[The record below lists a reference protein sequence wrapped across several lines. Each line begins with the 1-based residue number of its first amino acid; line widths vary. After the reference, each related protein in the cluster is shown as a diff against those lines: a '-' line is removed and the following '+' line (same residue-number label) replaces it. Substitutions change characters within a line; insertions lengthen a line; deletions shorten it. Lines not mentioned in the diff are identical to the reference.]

1 MSQSR
6 NGFIITI
13 VIGVCITA
21 TKAQTPAYPPDVQSV
36 LNKAGENK
44 GELESVL
51 AHYRASDDALKLQ
64 AAYFL
69 VANMEGH
76 SYVTFA
82 LYDSLKE
89 ELPFEVLDYASFD
102 TLEAAFDSLEKSHP
116 GLDFDKKETIE
127 DVTAIKS
134 GFLIN
139 QIDYAFRA
147 WREKPWARAFSFPD
161 FCEYILPYRG
171 SNEPLEN
178 WREYFW
184 NKYSSI
190 QAQMADST
198 DPIEAVRTI
207 NKDVMTYFTFDPR
220 FYYHPTDEG
229 LAEMLATH
237 LGRCED
243 MTNISI
249 YAMRANGL
257 AVTSDYTPYWANSG
271 NNHAWNAI
279 VTADGRVLPF
289 MGAEANPGE
298 YHLWNKLAKV
308 YRKTYSKQ
316 PGNLIF
322 QERKQEKVP
331 AWLAGKSY
339 KDVTSDYVKT
349 SDIAVPLAGSLPDS
363 IDVAYICVFNDGEW
377 KPIQW
382 GWIKN
387 GEVAFAGMGT
397 DIAYLPAFYVNEK
410 IVPAGPPFILN
421 DGGNIEVLEKEDP
434 EVTSLSLVSTMARE
448 QQASTDGVARTFLE
462 LGREY
467 ELFYWLN
474 EWKSLGKKVAD
485 EKPLLY
491 DRVPEGF
498 LYWLV
503 ATGSN
508 KDERIFSI
516 NNGKQVWW

>member
-1 MSQSR
+1 MPQSR
-6 NGFIITI
+6 YGFIITI

-21 TKAQTPAYPPDVQSV
+21 TKAQTPAYPPDVQAV
-36 LNKAGENK
+36 LDKAGENK
-44 GELESVL
+44 SELEKAL
-51 AHYRASDDALKLQ
+51 EHYHASDDTLKLQ

-102 TLEAAFDSLEKSHP
+102 TLEAAFDSLEKSHH

-127 DVTAIKS
+127 DVTSIKS
-134 GFLIN
+134 EFLIR

-171 SNEPLEN
+171 SNEPLED

-184 NKYSSI
+184 NKYSNI

-198 DPIEAVRTI
+198 DPIEAAKMI

-220 FYYHPTDEG
+220 FYYHPTDQG
-229 LAEMLATH
+229 LTEMLATH

-271 NNHAWNAI
+271 NNHAWNAL

-322 QERKQEKVP
+322 QKRRQEKVP
-331 AWLAGKSY
+331 AWLAGKSFA
-339 KDVTSDYVKT
+339 DVTADYVKT
-349 SDIAVPLAGSLPDS
+349 SDITVPLAGDLPDS
-363 IDVAYICVFNDGEW
+363 INVAYICVFNDGEW
-377 KPIQW
+377 KPIHW
-382 GWIKN
+382 GWIKDA
-387 GEVAFAGMGT
+387 EVAFTGMGT

-410 IVPAGPPFILN
+410 IVPAGAPFILN
-421 DGGNIEVLEKEDP
+421 GGGTVEVLEKEDP

-462 LGREY
+462 AGREY
-467 ELFYWLN
+467 ELFYWLD

-485 EKPLLY
+485 EKPLVY

-516 NNGKQVWW
+516 NDGKQVWW